1 MLNLKNVYIISKGN
15 RESYCVVSRIEEF
28 LKNIDINVYTYFDK
42 NDLDFFSNIDL
53 VMAVGGDGTLL
64 KAFRYTRNNTNL
76 LYVGIN
82 TGSLGMLQNVRED
95 QLGTFL
101 QSLINGSNL
110 KVKETN
116 ILEMIVTFKNQKVLK
131 RFALNEIVIRG
142 NTISMDLYSNDVS
155 IVGNNFKASGVI
167 FSTSTGSTGYLKS
180 ENGPILMEDIP
191 YVIQKF
197 LAPIRNKI
205 TGDFIDAPTVSKKYK
220 ICNLK
225 GKFDLLVD
233 DALVSIVDEIE
244 SIEFKISE
252 KPIKLLIYND
262 LKKEELIR
270 TKILDV

>member
-15 RESYCVVSRIEEF
+15 RESYFVVSRIEEF
-28 LKNIDINVYTYFDK
+28 LKNFDINVYTYFDK

-131 RFALNEIVIRG
+131 RFAINEIVIRG

-155 IVGNNFKASGVI
+155 IVGNNFKAGGVI
-167 FSTSTGSTGYLKS
+167 FSTSTGSTG
-180 ENGPILMEDIP
+180 
-191 YVIQKF
+191 
-197 LAPIRNKI
+197 
-205 TGDFIDAPTVSKKYK
+205 
-220 ICNLK
+220 
-225 GKFDLLVD
+225 
-233 DALVSIVDEIE
+233 
-244 SIEFKISE
+244 
-252 KPIKLLIYND
+252 
-262 LKKEELIR
+262 
-270 TKILDV
+270 